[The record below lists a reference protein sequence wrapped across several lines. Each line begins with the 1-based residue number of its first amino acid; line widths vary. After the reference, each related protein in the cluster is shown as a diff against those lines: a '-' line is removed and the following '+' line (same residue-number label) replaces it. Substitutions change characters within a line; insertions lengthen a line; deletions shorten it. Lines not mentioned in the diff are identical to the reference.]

1 LVCRS
6 FITDAAVAVGENP
19 LRKKKTA
26 ERMRTPRLAFR
37 CLRNQ
42 KNSEWRNL
50 MNKSCFSG
58 ILKIVAVVVFL
69 CLGMYLLSC
78 SNDTSD
84 QQLIFGLESPP
95 ERLVPIK
102 IRSPQTFP
110 VSMQIFEGLFDV
122 NGDGTLIPRII
133 ERWETKDYQTWIFH
147 VRKDVY
153 FHRSPIFKNNIRE
166 VTAADVAYSLT
177 RFCAADSYSSFL
189 LMDYLK
195 GARDYNQGKADSVEG
210 LKIVDPYTLK
220 VELEKPVPFFIN
232 NISTPVLSVFPKEA
246 EKKEY
251 AEKVGLSM
259 AVGTGPYVFTS
270 MTETEVVLEK
280 NDEYWDKQNKPELDR
295 IIFRVIQNDQ
305 TRLASLERGHIDLM
319 VLPTALFNAVFNKD
333 GTLSEHYEDSFTV
346 SPISTFNS
354 HFIGINNK
362 IISDE
367 NLRRAMF
374 YGTDRNEMV
383 NSILYG
389 YARVTGGTVP
399 PGTNGYQSPFP
410 KDPFDLEKARDYL
423 KRSLYKGKPIELIVH
438 GLANSEQIG
447 QIFQAQMAKIGITII
462 LKKQDFGSAIGRIIK
477 GDCQLF
483 SMFVEYAWSSPE
495 PILINV
501 FSSSKIPVPNVFKFS
516 NPSVDEML
524 KRLFGIK
531 DTKESLDYAQK
542 IETRVMEDAPGVFL
556 YRQDNIVI
564 YPKGLTGI
572 EVSRNNHYFL
582 EKVRFK
588 K

>member
-1 LVCRS
+1 
-6 FITDAAVAVGENP
+6 
-19 LRKKKTA
+19 
-26 ERMRTPRLAFR
+26 
-37 CLRNQ
+37 
-42 KNSEWRNL
+42 
-50 MNKSCFSG
+50 MNKSYSG
-58 ILKIVAVVVFL
+58 RILNIVLVLAFL
-69 CLGMYLLSC
+69 CLGISLLSC
-78 SNDTSD
+78 SNDTGGR
-84 QQLIFGLESPP
+84 QLVFGLESPP

-122 NGDGTLIPRII
+122 DGDGKVIPRII
-133 ERWETKDYQTWIFH
+133 ESWETKDYQTWIFH
-147 VRKDVY
+147 VRKGVY
-153 FHRSPIFKNNIRE
+153 FHRSPLFVNNTRE

-195 GARDYNQGKADSVEG
+195 GARDYNQGKVDSVEG
-210 LKIVDPYTLK
+210 LKIIDPHTLR

-259 AVGTGPYVFTS
+259 AVGTGPYVFSS

-305 TRLASLERGHIDLM
+305 TRLTSLERGHIDLM
-319 VLPTALFNAVFNKD
+319 VIPTALFNAVFNKD
-333 GTLSEHYEDSFTV
+333 GTLSEQYKDTFTII
-346 SPISTFNS
+346 PISTFNS
-354 HFIGINNK
+354 HFIGINNNV
-362 IISDE
+362 IADA

-374 YGTDRNEMV
+374 YGTNRNEMV

-389 YARVTGGTVP
+389 HAHVTGGTVP
-399 PGTNGYQSPFP
+399 PGINGYQSPFP
-410 KDPFDLEKARDYL
+410 KDPFDAEKARDYL
-423 KRSLYKGKPIELIVH
+423 KKSSYKEEPIELIVH

-447 QIFQAQMAKIGITII
+447 QIFQAQMAKIGIKII

-524 KRLFGIK
+524 KRLFTIK
-531 DTKESLDYAQK
+531 NRNESLDYAQE
-542 IETRVMEDAPGVFL
+542 IETRVMEDAPGIFL

-564 YPKGLTGI
+564 HSKGFTGL
-572 EVSRNNHYFL
+572 EVSGNNHYFL
-582 EKVRFK
+582 EKVRLK